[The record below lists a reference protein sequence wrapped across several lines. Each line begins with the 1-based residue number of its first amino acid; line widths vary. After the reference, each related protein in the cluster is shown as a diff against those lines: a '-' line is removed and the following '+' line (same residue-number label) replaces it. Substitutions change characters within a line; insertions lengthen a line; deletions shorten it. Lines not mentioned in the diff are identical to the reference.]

1 MQACPS
7 TSLKSKFYAI
17 YLHNIGEIHYMCNLI
32 TGDAKVKGSLFG
44 LINKPAGRL
53 LGFVDYEDHQ
63 TILV

>member
-1 MQACPS
+1 MR
-7 TSLKSKFYAI
+7 
-17 YLHNIGEIHYMCNLI
+17 NLI

-44 LINKPAGRL
+44 LISKPAGRL